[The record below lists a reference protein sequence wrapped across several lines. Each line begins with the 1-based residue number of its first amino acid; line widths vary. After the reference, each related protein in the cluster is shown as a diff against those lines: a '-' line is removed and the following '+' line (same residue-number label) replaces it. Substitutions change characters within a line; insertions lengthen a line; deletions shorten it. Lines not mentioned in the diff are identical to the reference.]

1 MHPDPPHDPARDTIL
16 DGRDSLRLV
25 KLRLGLTLIAV
36 AILPIAAVS
45 PLVRAVAEEARV
57 NHHARLTDQ
66 ASATVQEVRREIAAV
81 RDEIEGAL
89 GNEAIV
95 DASGDEASA
104 VQRRSAAEQLAQIA
118 DGSDDVV

>member
-1 MHPDPPHDPARDTIL
+1 MATHYRSEAALQPEPHAIDTARDPIL

-57 NHHARLTDQ
+57 THHERLTDQ
-66 ASATVQEVRREIAAV
+66 AQTAAYEIQRELTLVRTAA
-81 RDEIEGAL
+81 GSML
-89 GNEAIV
+89 TQPAIV
-95 DASGDEASA
+95 
-104 VQRRSAAEQLAQIA
+104 
-118 DGSDDVV
+118 